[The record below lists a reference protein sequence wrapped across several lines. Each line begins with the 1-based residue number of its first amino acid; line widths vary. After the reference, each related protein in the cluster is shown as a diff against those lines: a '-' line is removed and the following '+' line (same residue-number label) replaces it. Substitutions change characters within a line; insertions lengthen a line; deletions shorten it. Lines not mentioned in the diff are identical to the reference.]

1 MNENVIDFGEIKVPT
16 SWNEINLK
24 KFQEIKR
31 FYENENKSF
40 DVMEVLHILTD
51 KSKDEISQLPSD
63 FLSIIMNKMDFLQK
77 EPEVGEAS
85 NKIEINGETYQVNIQ
100 NKLKVGEYI
109 AADTT
114 LKQDPNNIAAILA
127 IVCRKPDEPYDAK
140 FENEIFEDRMKM
152 FEEQPVTKILPI
164 IGFFLNCYMLSKIP
178 SQLSTKVEE
187 TLNLIQQNID
197 NSPKIGA
204 WKRFVLR
211 RRVKT
216 LLKSLKSI
224 KCILMISYI
233 GLLL

>member
-16 SWNEINLK
+16 SWDEINLK
-24 KFQEIKR
+24 KFQMIKK
-31 FYENENKSF
+31 FYEDTDKSF
-40 DVMEVLHILTD
+40 DILEVLHILTD
-51 KSKDEISQLPSD
+51 KTKDEISQLPSD
-63 FLSIIMNKMDFLQK
+63 FLSIIMDKMSFLQN

-85 NKIEINGETYQVNIQ
+85 NKVVIDGETYQVNIQ

-127 IVCRKPDEPYDAK
+127 IVCRKEDEPYDSK
-140 FENEIFEDRMKM
+140 YENEVFESRMKM

-164 IGFFLNCYMLSKIP
+164 IGFFMECYILSEIP
-178 SQLSTKVEE
+178 SQLCMKVED
-187 TLNLIQQNID
+187 TLNLIRQNID
-197 NSPKIGA
+197 NSPKIGV
-204 WKRFVLR
+204 WRKFVLKQ
-211 RRVKT
+211 RVKT

>member
-31 FYENENKSF
+31 FYEGTDKSF
-40 DVMEVLHILTD
+40 DVIEVLHILTD
-51 KSKDEISQLPSD
+51 KTKDEISQLPSD
-63 FLSIIMNKMDFLQK
+63 FLSIIMDKMSFLQN
-77 EPEVGEAS
+77 EPEVGEAT
-85 NKIEINGETYQVNIQ
+85 NKIVIDGETYVVNIQ
-100 NKLKVGEYI
+100 NKLKVGEFI

-127 IVCRKPDEPYDAK
+127 IVCRKEDEPYDSK
-140 FENEIFEDRMKM
+140 FENEIFESRMKM
-152 FEEQPVTKILPI
+152 FEEQPVTNILPI
-164 IGFFLNCYMLSKIP
+164 ISFFMECYILSEIP
-178 SQLSTKVEE
+178 SQLCMKVEE
-187 TLNLIQQNID
+187 TLNLIRQNID

-204 WKRFVLR
+204 WRKFVLK